1 MGVFSTKKKHY
12 VSTQVQR
19 VIEDAMINNPAQ
31 TAALRSIFDDDFKI
45 TEAIKYEALLGTHQ
59 LFNSYYRYGRDHYHY
74 GLPDTT
80 ILSSDAGVPAANLAM
95 TADVGQPINIDYMYF
110 RPLNSFHVGWKVLQ
124 EDYGYAEG
132 SNKLTTL
139 GDVYLEKMVAVH
151 STLAGS
157 EPEETSVG
165 NFGNFSGAGET
176 PERKALAATDNVA
189 NLIMYEEERFE
200 GTIDAIEFHTA
211 TLDANGVMQRSII
224 VYPLDAYDLGEEYY
238 QGRYSLVTGDTDSG
252 YWIYNP
258 ADNVHTTLTNIFDPP
273 DYINPGTY
281 FPIAVFRS
289 ENVDRTANAYID
301 TQEYITTEKLL
312 SKIGMDFKAM
322 GDSLNEAGEIDT
334 VPQAVMLMGVPI
346 NSTDPLEIEYMHRYF
361 SNIYEQ
367 LPADAKQEFSNTVD
381 RQSSYGSSP
390 GTQAS
395 YAIQLSDADFEM
407 KLSFESITR
416 AYEAGTIGSV
426 GDYTSN
432 TLTAPSVSQWSLNS
446 NFSTEDIAPR
456 MRVFKH
462 QIMPGV
468 IEVIKVRHPK
478 VRYRIY
484 RDRGSEGGVDDDLLL
499 IPIDR
504 DIAKQM
510 SSTKIAMLY
519 QRSLHFLFNSHQ
531 VQEIK
536 WYQSSWFSTLLLIVA
551 VVLTVLTLGQDGGAT
566 INAALAAGAY
576 GTAALVVLDLII
588 EFVIR
593 AVIVKALF
601 KEVAKAIGPENAF
614 WVAVLAVAAALVG
627 KYYKGATDILKDSAD
642 MLLMAA
648 NGLVGG
654 ANTVLQNKFTS
665 LMGDMEDFQT
675 ESSAEM
681 KELEE
686 LTAILNAGIDIDPFA
701 FIGSIPLDVAG
712 ETPDD
717 YLLRTAHSGNVGMQ
731 SVKIVQNFV
740 NLSLT
745 LPTTNQSVGVI

>member
-19 VIEDAMINNPAQ
+19 VIEDDMINNPVQ
-31 TAALRSIFDDDFKI
+31 TAALRSIFDENFNI
-45 TEAIKYEALLGTHQ
+45 TDAIKYEALLGTHQ
-59 LFNSYYRYGRDHYHY
+59 LFNAYYRYGRDDYHY

-124 EDYGYAEG
+124 EDYGYSEG

-151 STLAGS
+151 STLSGR

-189 NLIMYEEERFE
+189 NLVMYEEERFE

-211 TLDANGVMQRSII
+211 TLDANGAMQRSII

-258 ADNVHTTLTNIFDPP
+258 VDNVHTTLTNIFDPP
-273 DYINPGTY
+273 AYINPGTY

-289 ENVDRTANAYID
+289 ENVDRTANQFIN
-301 TQEYITTEKLL
+301 TQEFITTEKLL
-312 SKIGMDFKAM
+312 SKIGMDFKAL
-322 GDSLNEAGEIDT
+322 GDSLNEASEINT
-334 VPQAVMLMGVPI
+334 VPQAVLLMGVPI

-367 LPADAKQEFSNTVD
+367 LPADAKQAFTNTVD

-416 AYEAGTIGSV
+416 AYEEGTLGAV
-426 GDYTSN
+426 GDYTSSIS
-432 TLTAPSVSQWSLNS
+432 TAPSVSQWSLNS
-446 NFSTEDIAPR
+446 NIAAEDIAPR

-462 QIMPGV
+462 QIMPGI

-504 DIAKQM
+504 DIAKGM
-510 SSTKIAMLY
+510 ATTKTTQLY
-519 QRSLHFLFNSHQ
+519 QKSLHFVFNSHQ

-536 WYQSSWFSTLLLIVA
+536 WYQSSAFALFLQIVA
-551 VVLTVLTLGQDGGAT
+551 VVITIVTIGSGSGFAAAVAGGA
-566 INAALAAGAY
+566 GAV
-576 GTAALVVLDLII
+576 AIFVVQQI
-588 EFVIR
+588 VIFAIR
-593 AVIVKALF
+593 SVIVSALF
-601 KEVAKAIGPENAF
+601 KELAKVIGAENAF
-614 WVAVLAVAAALVG
+614 WLAVAAMVVG
-627 KYYKGATDILKDSAD
+627 AGKGIQAGKIVVNSTAD
-642 MLLMAA
+642 LLLQAA

-654 ANTVLQNKFTS
+654 ANAVMQDKFTS
-665 LMGDMEDFQT
+665 LMGDMQDFQT

-686 LTAILNAGIDIDPFA
+686 LSALLNAGIDIDPLA
-701 FIGSIPLDVAG
+701 FIGSTPLDVAG

-717 YLLRTAHSGNVGMQ
+717 YLLRTAHSGNVGME
-731 SVKIVQNFV
+731 SIKIVQNFV
-740 NLSLT
+740 NISLT

>member
-1 MGVFSTKKKHY
+1 MGLFSTKKKHY

-19 VIEDAMINNPAQ
+19 VIEDDMINNPVQ
-31 TAALRSIFDDDFKI
+31 TAALRSIFDEDFKI
-45 TEAIKYEALLGTHQ
+45 TDAIKYEALLGTHQ
-59 LFNSYYRYGRDHYHY
+59 LFNSYYRYGKDHYHY

-124 EDYGYAEG
+124 EDYGYSEG

-151 STLAGS
+151 STLAGR
-157 EPEETSVG
+157 EPEETSLG

-176 PERKALAATDNVA
+176 PERSALAPTNNIA

-200 GTIDAIEFHTA
+200 GTIDKIEFHTA
-211 TLDANGVMQRSII
+211 TLDEEGVMQRSII
-224 VYPLDAYDLGEEYY
+224 VYSLAAYDLGEEYY

-258 ADNVHTTLTNIFDPP
+258 ADNVHTALTNIFDPP
-273 DYINPGTY
+273 DYTNPGTY

-289 ENVDRTANAYID
+289 ENVDRTADTYIN

-334 VPQAVMLMGVPI
+334 VPQAVLLMGVPI

-367 LPADAKQEFSNTVD
+367 LPADAKKEFTNTVD
-381 RQSSYGSSP
+381 RESSYGSSP

-416 AYEAGTIGSV
+416 TYEAGTIGSV
-426 GDYTSN
+426 GDYTN
-432 TLTAPSVSQWSLNS
+432 TYAAAPSVSQWSLNS

-462 QIMPGV
+462 QTMPGV

-484 RDRGSEGGVDDDLLL
+484 RDRGSEGGADDDLLL

-504 DIAKQM
+504 DIAKGM
-510 SSTKIAMLY
+510 ATTKTTQLY
-519 QRSLHFLFNSHQ
+519 QKSLHFIFNSHQ
-531 VQEIK
+531 VQETK
-536 WYQSSWFSTLLLIVA
+536 WYQSSAFSLLLQIVA
-551 VVLTVLTLGQDGGAT
+551 VVITVLTIGAGSGFA
-566 INAALAAGAY
+566 AALAAGA
-576 GTAALVVLDLII
+576 TAVAIFVVQQI
-588 EFVIR
+588 VIF
-593 AVIVKALF
+593 AIKSVIFSALF
-601 KEVAKAIGPENAF
+601 KEVAKAIGVENAF
-614 WVAVLAVAAALVG
+614 WLAVAAMVVG
-627 KYYKGATDILKDSAD
+627 AGKGIQAGKIVVNSTAD
-642 MLLMAA
+642 LLLQAA

-654 ANTVLQNKFTS
+654 ANAV
-665 LMGDMEDFQT
+665 
-675 ESSAEM
+675 
-681 KELEE
+681 
-686 LTAILNAGIDIDPFA
+686 
-701 FIGSIPLDVAG
+701 
-712 ETPDD
+712 
-717 YLLRTAHSGNVGMQ
+717 R
-731 SVKIVQNFV
+731 SVHITYGRYGR
-740 NLSLT
+740 LS
-745 LPTTNQSVGVI
+745 N

>member
-1 MGVFSTKKKHY
+1 MGLFSTKKKHY

-19 VIEDAMINNPAQ
+19 VIEDDMINNPVQ
-31 TAALRSIFDDDFKI
+31 TAALRSIFDEDFKI
-45 TEAIKYEALLGTHQ
+45 TDAIKYEALLGTHQ
-59 LFNSYYRYGRDHYHY
+59 LFNSYYRYGKDHYHY

-124 EDYGYAEG
+124 EDYGYSEG

-151 STLAGS
+151 STLAGR
-157 EPEETSVG
+157 EPEETSLG

-176 PERKALAATDNVA
+176 PERSALAPTNNIA

-200 GTIDAIEFHTA
+200 GTIDKIEFHTA
-211 TLDANGVMQRSII
+211 TLDTEGVMQRSII
-224 VYPLDAYDLGEEYY
+224 VYSLAAYDLGEEYY

-258 ADNVHTTLTNIFDPP
+258 ADNVHTALTNIFDPP
-273 DYINPGTY
+273 DYTNPGTY

-289 ENVDRTANAYID
+289 ENVDRTADTYIN

-334 VPQAVMLMGVPI
+334 VPQAVLLMGVPI

-367 LPADAKQEFSNTVD
+367 LPADAKKEFTNTVD
-381 RQSSYGSSP
+381 RESSYGSSP

-416 AYEAGTIGSV
+416 TYEAGTIGSV
-426 GDYTSN
+426 GDYTN
-432 TLTAPSVSQWSLNS
+432 TYAAAPSVSQWSLNS

-462 QIMPGV
+462 QTMPGV

-484 RDRGSEGGVDDDLLL
+484 RDRGSEGGADDDLLL

-504 DIAKQM
+504 DIAKGM
-510 SSTKIAMLY
+510 ATTKTTQLY
-519 QRSLHFLFNSHQ
+519 QKSLHFIFNSHQ
-531 VQEIK
+531 VQETK
-536 WYQSSWFSTLLLIVA
+536 WYQSSAFSLLLQIVA
-551 VVLTVLTLGQDGGAT
+551 VVITVLTIGAGSGFA
-566 INAALAAGAY
+566 AALAAGA
-576 GTAALVVLDLII
+576 TAVAIFVVQQI
-588 EFVIR
+588 VIF
-593 AVIVKALF
+593 AIKSVIFSALF
-601 KEVAKAIGPENAF
+601 KEVAKAIGVENAF
-614 WVAVLAVAAALVG
+614 WLAVAAMVVG
-627 KYYKGATDILKDSAD
+627 AGKGIQAGKIVVNSTAD
-642 MLLMAA
+642 LLLQAA

-654 ANTVLQNKFTS
+654 ANAVMQDQFTS

-675 ESSAEM
+675 ESSAQM

-686 LTAILNAGIDIDPFA
+686 LSALLDAGIDIDPFA
-701 FIGSIPLDVAG
+701 FIGSTPLDVAG
-712 ETPDD
+712 ETPEN

-740 NLSLT
+740 NISLT

>member
-1 MGVFSTKKKHY
+1 MGLFSTKKKHY

-19 VIEDAMINNPAQ
+19 VIEDDMINNPVQ
-31 TAALRSIFDDDFKI
+31 TAALRSIFDEDFKI
-45 TEAIKYEALLGTHQ
+45 TDAIKYEALLGTHQ
-59 LFNSYYRYGRDHYHY
+59 LFNSYYRYGKDHYHY

-124 EDYGYAEG
+124 EDYGYSES
-132 SNKLTTL
+132 SNKLTTEP

-151 STLAGS
+151 STLAGR
-157 EPEETSVG
+157 EPEETSLG

-176 PERKALAATDNVA
+176 PERSALAPTNNIA

-200 GTIDAIEFHTA
+200 GTIDKIEFHTA
-211 TLDANGVMQRSII
+211 TLDEEGVMQRSII
-224 VYPLDAYDLGEEYY
+224 VYSLAAYDLGEEYY

-258 ADNVHTTLTNIFDPP
+258 ADNVHTALTNIFDPP
-273 DYINPGTY
+273 DYTNPGTY

-289 ENVDRTANAYID
+289 ENVDRTADTYIN

-334 VPQAVMLMGVPI
+334 VPQAVLLMGVPI

-367 LPADAKQEFSNTVD
+367 LPADAKKEFTNTVD
-381 RQSSYGSSP
+381 RESSYGSSP

-416 AYEAGTIGSV
+416 TYEAGTIGSV
-426 GDYTSN
+426 GDYTN
-432 TLTAPSVSQWSLNS
+432 TYAAAPSVSQWSLNS

-462 QIMPGV
+462 QTMPGV

-484 RDRGSEGGVDDDLLL
+484 RDRGSEGGADDDLLL

-504 DIAKQM
+504 DIAKGM
-510 SSTKIAMLY
+510 ATTKTTQLY
-519 QRSLHFLFNSHQ
+519 QKSLHFIFNSHQ
-531 VQEIK
+531 VQETK
-536 WYQSSWFSTLLLIVA
+536 WYQSSAFSLLLQIVA
-551 VVLTVLTLGQDGGAT
+551 VVITVLTIGAGSGFA
-566 INAALAAGAY
+566 AALAAGA
-576 GTAALVVLDLII
+576 TAVAIFVVQQI
-588 EFVIR
+588 VIF
-593 AVIVKALF
+593 AIKSVIFSALF
-601 KEVAKAIGPENAF
+601 KEVAKAIGVENAF
-614 WVAVLAVAAALVG
+614 WLAVAAMVVG
-627 KYYKGATDILKDSAD
+627 AGKGIQAGKIVVNSTAD
-642 MLLMAA
+642 LLLQAA

-654 ANTVLQNKFTS
+654 ANAVMQDQFTS

-675 ESSAEM
+675 ESSAQM

-686 LTAILNAGIDIDPFA
+686 LSALLNAGIDIDPFA

>member
-1 MGVFSTKKKHY
+1 MGLFSTKKKHY

-19 VIEDAMINNPAQ
+19 VIEDDMINNPVQ
-31 TAALRSIFDDDFKI
+31 TAALRSIFDEDFKI
-45 TEAIKYEALLGTHQ
+45 TDAIKYEALLGTHQ
-59 LFNSYYRYGRDHYHY
+59 LFNSYYRYGKDHYHY

-124 EDYGYAEG
+124 EDYGYSES
-132 SNKLTTL
+132 SNKLTTEP

-151 STLAGS
+151 STLAGR
-157 EPEETSVG
+157 EPEETSLG

-176 PERKALAATDNVA
+176 PERSALAPTNNIA

-200 GTIDAIEFHTA
+200 GTIDKIEFHTA
-211 TLDANGVMQRSII
+211 TLDAEGVMQRSII
-224 VYPLDAYDLGEEYY
+224 VYSLAAYDLGEEYY

-258 ADNVHTTLTNIFDPP
+258 ADNVHTALTNIFDPP
-273 DYINPGTY
+273 DYTNPGTY

-289 ENVDRTANAYID
+289 ENVDRTADTYIN

-334 VPQAVMLMGVPI
+334 VPQAVLLMGVPI

-367 LPADAKQEFSNTVD
+367 LPADAKKEFTNTVD
-381 RQSSYGSSP
+381 RESSYGSSP

-416 AYEAGTIGSV
+416 TYEAGTIGSV
-426 GDYTSN
+426 GDYTN
-432 TLTAPSVSQWSLNS
+432 TYAAAPSVSQWSLNS

-462 QIMPGV
+462 QTMPGV

-484 RDRGSEGGVDDDLLL
+484 RDRGSEGGADDDLLL

-504 DIAKQM
+504 DIAKGM
-510 SSTKIAMLY
+510 ATTKTTQLY
-519 QRSLHFLFNSHQ
+519 QKSLHFIFNSHQ
-531 VQEIK
+531 VQETK
-536 WYQSSWFSTLLLIVA
+536 WYQSSAFSLLLQIVA
-551 VVLTVLTLGQDGGAT
+551 VVITVLTIGAGSGFA
-566 INAALAAGAY
+566 AALAAGA
-576 GTAALVVLDLII
+576 TAVAIFVVQQI
-588 EFVIR
+588 VIF
-593 AVIVKALF
+593 AIKSVIFSALF
-601 KEVAKAIGPENAF
+601 KEVAKAIGVENAF
-614 WVAVLAVAAALVG
+614 WLAVAAMVVG
-627 KYYKGATDILKDSAD
+627 AGKGIQAGKIVVNSTAD
-642 MLLMAA
+642 LLLQAA

-654 ANTVLQNKFTS
+654 ANAVMQDQFTS

-675 ESSAEM
+675 ESSAQM

-686 LTAILNAGIDIDPFA
+686 LSALLDAGIDIDPFA
-701 FIGSIPLDVAG
+701 FIGSTPLDVAG
-712 ETPDD
+712 ETPEN

-740 NLSLT
+740 NISLT